1 MANMNWIKDFSAPEP
16 STLLSRKA
24 LISFAIWKNQNLIK
38 QKEPFGGEGAGIPS
52 PPPPPNPTVQYS
64 ASALYSSAK

>member
-24 LISFAIWKNQNLIK
+24 LISFAILKKIK
-38 QKEPFGGEGAGIPS
+38 LNKTKRAFLGRGGWNPLSPS
-52 PPPPPNPTVQYS
+52 PSQPMG
-64 ASALYSSAK
+64 ASALYTSAE

>member
-52 PPPPPNPTVQYS
+52 PHPSQPMG
-64 ASALYSSAK
+64 ASALYTSAK

>member
-24 LISFAIWKNQNLIK
+24 LISFAILKKSNLIK
-38 QKEPFGGEGAGIPS
+38 QKEPFWEEGAGIPP
-52 PPPPPNPTVQYS
+52 PPPPPNPWVS
-64 ASALYSSAK
+64 SALYTSVN